1 MSSAITDLNCGGCGL
16 TAVTPATVSDV
27 GQGLFLGSTREKQ
40 NVGVSRFQFTSSKL
54 ARSFPEKVK
63 S

>member
-27 GQGLFLGSTREKQ
+27 GQGLFLGSTRENKMLEFQ
-40 NVGVSRFQFTSSKL
+40 VSIHIIKTCSVIPRKG
-54 ARSFPEKVK
+54 
-63 S
+63 